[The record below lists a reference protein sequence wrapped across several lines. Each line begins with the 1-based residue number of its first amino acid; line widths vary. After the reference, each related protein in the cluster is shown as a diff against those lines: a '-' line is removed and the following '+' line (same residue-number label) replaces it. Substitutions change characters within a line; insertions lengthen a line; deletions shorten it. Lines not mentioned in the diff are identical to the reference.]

1 MKDKLSHLV
10 EHWERHYLYGG
21 AMEYMQCANELRATL
36 DADGDSGADE
46 MAVQSARERVEMALR
61 EPNSAKA
68 AQVASELGAAHR
80 VTNPP
85 AQPTKLEDAVR
96 DVVAD
101 VLAELS
107 RAMLKFPTWPT
118 DPLHALGVVNEEVGE
133 MAKAVL
139 QQVYEPHKNKPDDV
153 RKEAIQAAAM
163 TLRFIASLP
172 TYQFT
177 PGIQHDQPMLTAA
190 IQENAK

>member
-36 DADGDSGADE
+36 DADGDSGA

-80 VTNPP
+80 AANPP
-85 AQPTKLEDAVR
+85 AQPTAMEDAVR
-96 DVVAD
+96 EVIAQ
-101 VLAELS
+101 LNS
-107 RAMLKFPTWPT
+107 FPAS
-118 DPLHALGVVNEEVGE
+118 DKECR
-133 MAKAVL
+133 MA
-139 QQVYEPHKNKPDDV
+139 NK
-153 RKEAIQAAAM
+153 
-163 TLRFIASLP
+163 
-172 TYQFT
+172 
-177 PGIQHDQPMLTAA
+177 LTAA
-190 IQENAK
+190 LQENAK

>member
-36 DADGDSGADE
+36 DADGDSGA

-80 VTNPP
+80 AANPP
-85 AQPTKLEDAVR
+85 AQPTKLEDAR
-96 DVVAD
+96 GEAVAWCCLNQSGKISYFD
-101 VLAELS
+101 GKPMIMVGKVGNQLHETPLYTAPQPSVDLAAIREVIAELHKY
-107 RAMLKFPTWPT
+107 RR
-118 DPLHALGVVNEEVGE
+118 DGLHELAD
-133 MAKAVL
+133 K
-139 QQVYEPHKNKPDDV
+139 
-153 RKEAIQAAAM
+153 
-163 TLRFIASLP
+163 
-172 TYQFT
+172 
-177 PGIQHDQPMLTAA
+177 LTAA